1 MCVEKL
7 EQLPR
12 MKAKPAFETKL
23 TSNFKKKK
31 KESREDGNSFFASL
45 LAFEK
50 QFLGEFDLGM
60 EIEKEEWT
68 S

>member
-1 MCVEKL
+1 MRRKIGTASTNEGQASFWDEIDFKL
-7 EQLPR
+7 Q
-12 MKAKPAFETKL
+12 
-23 TSNFKKKK
+23 KKKK